1 MSASINRVIL
11 LGNLTHDPEL
21 RSLPSGTAVCQL
33 RLAVNDRVKD
43 RTTGEWTD
51 YANYFDVTV
60 FGPQGERCAQ
70 YLARGRQVAVDG
82 RLRWRQWET
91 QDGQKRSKVEVVADT
106 VQFVG
111 PRDGGSGAQSGGQRS
126 SGGGGFPAEGG
137 FEPADEDFGDDIP
150 F

>member
-1 MSASINRVIL
+1 MASINRVVL

-51 YANYFDVTV
+51 YANYFDITV

-70 YLARGRQVAVDG
+70 YLAKGRQVAVDG
-82 RLRWRQWET
+82 RLRWRQWEK
-91 QDGQKRSKVEVVADT
+91 DGQKRSKVEVVADT

-111 PRDGGSGAQSGGQRS
+111 PREGGSGSGSGAPAGGQRS
-126 SGGGGFPAEGG
+126 GAGFPAEGG

>member
-1 MSASINRVIL
+1 MASINRVVL

-21 RSLPSGTAVCQL
+21 RSLPSGTQVCQL

-51 YANYFDVTV
+51 YANYFDITV

-70 YLARGRQVAVDG
+70 YLARGRQVAIDG

-111 PRDGGSGAQSGGQRS
+111 PREGVP
-126 SGGGGFPAEGG
+126 GGGPQRGPFPGEPSS
-137 FEPADEDFGDDIP
+137 PADDDFGDDIP

>member
-1 MSASINRVIL
+1 MASINRVVL

-43 RTTGEWTD
+43 RATGEWTD
-51 YANYFDVTV
+51 YANYFDITV
-60 FGPQGERCAQ
+60 FGAQGERCAQ
-70 YLARGRQVAVDG
+70 YLSRGRQVAIDG
-82 RLRWRQWET
+82 RLRWRQWEA

-111 PRDGGSGAQSGGQRS
+111 PREGGQGAAPSGPR
-126 SGGGGFPAEGG
+126 GGGAFPAEGG
-137 FEPADEDFGDDIP
+137 VEPAEEDFGDDIP

>member
-1 MSASINRVIL
+1 MASINRVVL

-51 YANYFDVTV
+51 YANYFDITV
-60 FGPQGERCAQ
+60 FGAQAERYAQ
-70 YLARGRQVAVDG
+70 WLTKGRQIAVDG

-111 PRDGGSGAQSGGQRS
+111 PREGGSGAPSGGQRS
-126 SGGGGFPAEGG
+126 GAGFPAEGG